1 MFARVNHFEF
11 EWHILESVFDL
22 FGFILAHKAVIDVH
36 AEKLIGDSLAYER
49 GNDRTVHAARKAEK
63 HALVAHLLA
72 DCFDLRL
79 DIIVERVV
87 SFCAAYVNNEVF
99 KHFFA
104 VSGAFHFWVEL
115 HAEHCFVRV
124 FKSGARAV
132 VGGGNHLE
140 SVGDLRN
147 VVGVAHE
154 HIFVFVKTVENHAVA
169 DMHERL
175 TVFAHAAFL
184 DDAAKLVS
192 NVLHSVADAQNRRA
206 EVENVVRAFWRIVK
220 IHAVRAAGEDDAD
233 RVDLFQSLLGNV
245 CRFND

>member
-1 MFARVNHFEF
+1 MSARVNHFES
-11 EWHILESVFDL
+11 ERHILESVFDL
-22 FGFILAHKAVIDVH
+22 FRLVFAHKAVIDVH

-49 GNDRTVHAARKAEK
+49 GNYRAVHAARKAEK
-63 HALVAHLLA
+63 HAFVSDLLT
-72 DCFDLRL
+72 DRFDLRL
-79 DIIVERVV
+79 DIIIERVV
-87 SFCAAYVNNEVF
+87 SFCAAHVDDKVF

-104 VSGAFHFWVEL
+104 VSGAFHFGVEL

-140 SVGDLRN
+140 SVGDFSN

-169 DMHERL
+169 DVHERL
-175 TVFAHAAFL
+175 TVFAHTTFL

-192 NVLHSVADAQNRRA
+192 NVLHAVANAQNRRA
-206 EVENVVRAFWRIVK
+206 EVENVVCAFWRIVK